1 MRILSWNVNGLR
13 AVYKKGFV
21 EAVARM
27 DPDILCLQETK
38 LQEDQRSE
46 EMVNLA
52 PYHSYWDY
60 AARKGYSGVAVY
72 AKEIPQADRSGFGI
86 ERYDAEGRVTRTSA
100 RIT

>member
-38 LQEDQRSE
+38 LQEDQRSQ
-46 EMVNLA
+46 EMINFDTYQSFWRSMRGNGRWRIAVVSELNDSI
-52 PYHSYWDY
+52 P
-60 AARKGYSGVAVY
+60 KGG
-72 AKEIPQADRSGFGI
+72 
-86 ERYDAEGRVTRTSA
+86 
-100 RIT
+100 